1 MVDTNWN
8 DDRILL
14 TPVNLY
20 FEYLL
25 LQYNNYLKD
34 KLEDVQITHGELTY
48 INNIKYYDNV
58 SQKDIA
64 ENLLVSEANVA
75 KMVKKLVDKGLVVK
89 TKDENNKSRNILS
102 LTEKGEEI
110 FVKINIFTCGWER
123 NITKNLTNNEYYDL
137 KQKLYKITEES
148 VNHE

>member
-48 INNIKYYDNV
+48 IYHIKYYDNV

-75 KMVKKLVDKGLVVK
+75 KMVKKLVEKGLVVK

>member
-48 INNIKYYDNV
+48 IYNIKYYDNV

>member
-14 TPVNLY
+14 TPLNLY

-25 LQYNNYLKD
+25 LQYNNYLKN
-34 KLEDVQITHGELTY
+34 KLKDVQITHGELTY
-48 INNIKYYDNV
+48 IYHIKYYENV
-58 SQKDIA
+58 SQRDIA

-75 KMVKKLVDKGLVVK
+75 KMVKKLVNKGLVVK
-89 TKDENNKSRNILS
+89 TKDANNKSKNILS

-110 FVKINIFTCGWER
+110 FVKINVLTCGWER
-123 NITKNLTNNEYYDL
+123 NIVKNLTNEDYFNL
-137 KQKLYKITEES
+137 KQKLYEITEES